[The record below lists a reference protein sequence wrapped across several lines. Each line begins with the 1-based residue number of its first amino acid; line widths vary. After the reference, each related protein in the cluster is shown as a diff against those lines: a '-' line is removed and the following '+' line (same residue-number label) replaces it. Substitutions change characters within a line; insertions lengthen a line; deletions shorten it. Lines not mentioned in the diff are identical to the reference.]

1 MGSNSALPYAKR
13 CIVSYFYS
21 ISKSICAISYFYELT
36 IMPSRFFGF
45 LQKGKDLDM
54 PSAAMLMAELE
65 RATDAGMNA
74 LTHDRTARMQA
85 NRNIF
90 LNGVNG
96 KEN

>member
-1 MGSNSALPYAKR
+1 MSFFLSFFN
-13 CIVSYFYS
+13 V
-21 ISKSICAISYFYELT
+21 LT

-45 LQKGKDLDM
+45 LQNGKDLDM
-54 PSAAMLMAELE
+54 PSAAIILMDELE

-90 LNGVNG
+90 LYRLYI
-96 KEN
+96 KKKI